1 MIKRRL
7 LLFLLAAGTLF
18 YGCSS
23 AARFTGNKETAP
35 RINGAGAEANSE
47 TNSKG
52 DIIGETI
59 LNPDEFKDA
68 KPLEVEIGVAS
79 YYADKYDGRPTA
91 SGVIY
96 DMNKI
101 SAAHPFDP
109 LGTIVRVTNLA
120 NNKSVILEIND
131 RMPYRPDRIMDLS
144 LGAAK
149 ALDMV
154 IVGIQKVKLEV
165 LKWGE
170 GKRIERI
177 QNPF

>member
-1 MIKRRL
+1 MIKKHYYIII
-7 LLFLLAAGTLF
+7 LAIVFF

-23 AARFTGNKETAP
+23 TARFTSALPVRSEAPANKKE
-35 RINGAGAEANSE
+35 AGIEE
-47 TNSKG
+47 IVK
-52 DIIGETI
+52 DIK
-59 LNPDEFKDA
+59 PDEVGM
-68 KPLEVEIGVAS
+68 PLEVEIGIAS
-79 YYADKYDGRPTA
+79 YYADEFNGRPTA

-101 SAAHPFDP
+101 SAAHPFHP
-109 LGTIVRVTNLA
+109 LGTIARITNLV
-120 NNKSVILEIND
+120 NNKSVVLEIND

-149 ALDMV
+149 ELDML

-165 LKWGE
+165 LQWGT

-177 QNPF
+177 KNPF

>member
-1 MIKRRL
+1 MIKRNCYIIL
-7 LLFLLAAGTLF
+7 IITSALF

-23 AARFTGNKETAP
+23 AARFTGTPAVNVFDKELVKNEKT
-35 RINGAGAEANSE
+35 EE
-47 TNSKG
+47 TFR
-52 DIIGETI
+52 DF
-59 LNPDEFKDA
+59 NPDDVKT
-68 KPLEVEIGVAS
+68 PLEVEIGIAS
-79 YYADKYDGRPTA
+79 YYADKYNGMPTA

-101 SAAHPFDP
+101 SAAHPFHP
-109 LGTIVRVTNLA
+109 LGTIARITNLI

-131 RMPYRPDRIMDLS
+131 RMPYREDRIIDLS

-149 ALDMV
+149 ELDMV
-154 IVGIQKVKLEV
+154 IVGIQKVKIEV

-177 QNPF
+177 KNPF

>member
-1 MIKRRL
+1 MIKRNCYIVL
-7 LLFLLAAGTLF
+7 IITSALF

-23 AARFTGNKETAP
+23 AARFTGTPAVNGSDKEVVQNEKAD
-35 RINGAGAEANSE
+35 E
-47 TNSKG
+47 T
-52 DIIGETI
+52 
-59 LNPDEFKDA
+59 FKDFSPNDV
-68 KPLEVEIGVAS
+68 KTPLEVEIGIAS
-79 YYADKYDGRPTA
+79 YYADKYNGKPTA

-101 SAAHPFDP
+101 SAAHPFHP
-109 LGTIVRVTNLA
+109 LGTIARITNLI

-131 RMPYRPDRIMDLS
+131 RMPYREDRIIDLS

-149 ALDMV
+149 ELDMV
-154 IVGIQKVKLEV
+154 VVGIQKVKIEV

-177 QNPF
+177 KNPF